1 MVGGDGAA
9 AAQDACWTP
18 ASLLRAVRSR
28 LAAADPGTRRVLRL
42 RAIPLPSQNGRVYR
56 GQVYLALRDP
66 VVPDARLQ
74 AVVPEALLSALE
86 PGREAVLQGV
96 LDYQARE
103 DRVTPLL
110 CVSEVVSLGETRV
123 ASRGDL
129 ERRYAD
135 LVQRPKRSPEAAL
148 VGERP
153 RVALVVPAQGVALD
167 DVTAQLEDAEPLVD
181 LRPLRV
187 SMADPGAVAH
197 AVLEAGQA
205 ADVVVLTRGGGEG
218 VERLDDE
225 AVLRAVAACPVPC
238 VVAVGHADDRL
249 VVERVADRALPTP
262 TAAGVW
268 LRTVLRE
275 HRAAQARAEEA
286 RRITQAGALVKAAEE
301 MRREIGLLR
310 GALDTERERA
320 QRLRLAVYGLGVL
333 VVMLG
338 VVLMWR

>member
-1 MVGGDGAA
+1 MTDSPVAA
-9 AAQDACWTP
+9 VDVAWTP
-18 ASLLRAVRSR
+18 ASLLRMVRAR
-28 LAAADPGTRRVLRL
+28 LSAADPGTRRILRL

-66 VVPDARLQ
+66 VVQDARLQ

-86 PGREAVLQGV
+86 PGREAVLQGI
-96 LDYQARE
+96 LDYQVRE

-123 ASRGDL
+123 ASRDDL

-135 LVQRPKRSPEAAL
+135 LINRPKRSPEAAL
-148 VGERP
+148 LGERP

-167 DVTAQLEDAEPLVD
+167 DVTAQLGDAEPLAD
-181 LRPLRV
+181 LRVVRV
-187 SMADPGAVAH
+187 SMLDPRAVA
-197 AVLEAGQA
+197 AAIQSAAGA
-205 ADVVVLTRGGGEG
+205 ADVVLLTRGGGEA

-225 AVLRAVAACPVPC
+225 GVLRAVASCPVP
-238 VVAVGHADDRL
+238 VLVAVGHADNHL
-249 VVERVADRALPTP
+249 LVERVADRALPTP

-333 VVMLG
+333 VVVLG
-338 VVLMWR
+338 GVLKWR